1 MFVHPYSWEWREA
14 QSTDGN
20 MGRRPMSYRVW
31 NSHDWCSD
39 LRIFLTS
46 FHFGPHPQ
54 PHNEAA
60 QTGSGG
66 SWCGPLEAEITRG
79 THKLLSNFSSSSV
92 APTVT
97 IPHMDFTKAS

>member
-20 MGRRPMSYRVW
+20 MGRRLMSYRVW
-31 NSHDWCSD
+31 NSHDCCSD

-54 PHNEAA
+54 PHNERQLRKEEVTAGVA
-60 QTGSGG
+60 LWKQRSQEVPRSFYTTLALALSP
-66 SWCGPLEAEITRG
+66 PL
-79 THKLLSNFSSSSV
+79 
-92 APTVT
+92 
-97 IPHMDFTKAS
+97 